1 MSGIAV
7 ILLISGKHVQAERES
22 FNIYPV
28 LSCFIPAV
36 RTMPKTANGA
46 IKSLEAASDGLLR
59 NGRNKRARSGLNM
72 SRIQVNVGG
81 VRIGGGAPISIQSMT
96 NTDTRNAEATVKQI
110 LELENAGCEI
120 VRSSVYD
127 DRCVEVLPQI
137 ISKIHI
143 PLVADIHFDYRLAI
157 GAIKAG
163 VAKVRINPG
172 NIGSEAGV
180 RKLAE
185 CASAYG
191 VPIRIGVNG
200 GSLEK
205 ELLQK
210 YGVCA
215 EAMVESAQRHA
226 ELLENCGFSDIVV
239 SLKASDPV
247 TTVRA
252 YRLASQIMPYPL
264 HIGVT
269 EAGMGETALLK
280 SAIGIGSLLIDGIGD
295 TVRVSMTG
303 GVLQEVEAAKK
314 ILRAVGL
321 RKDGADVVS
330 CPTCGRTR
338 VNLEEIVKKV
348 RAALPEDTGN
358 AMKIAVMGCAVNGP
372 GEAREADIGIA
383 FGSVNAVVFKKG
395 EIIYSDKLPQVVDRF
410 IADTSEMMKRK

>member
-1 MSGIAV
+1 MTKQ
-7 ILLISGKHVQAERES
+7 IL
-22 FNIYPV
+22 
-28 LSCFIPAV
+28 
-36 RTMPKTANGA
+36 
-46 IKSLEAASDGLLR
+46 
-59 NGRNKRARSGLNM
+59 
-72 SRIQVNVGG
+72 VGG
-81 VRIGGGAPISIQSMT
+81 VPIGGGAPVVIQSML
-96 NTDTRNAEATVKQI
+96 NTKTTDVEGSLKQI
-110 LELENAGCEI
+110 RQLASAGCQIARLAVPNMEAA
-120 VRSSVYD
+120 RSFADICKDSP
-127 DRCVEVLPQI
+127 L
-137 ISKIHI
+137 

-185 CASAYG
+185 CASAYD

-410 IADTSEMMKRK
+410 IADASEMMKRK